1 MWIVSWDSFLMKKL
15 LKSDVCGSREQC
27 TCARVHC
34 SQEKSTFIAKK
45 KREREKRDVETQETH
60 NPNRTLIKWGDWAI
74 LDYNFLHN
82 FYCNLTH
89 NEWWVVVVWIHV
101 YPLSSLHHSQLIMWW
116 VMIKIMFLTFLPQNK
131 IGLDLFMLI
140 FNFLIIKKI
149 SMSF

>member
-1 MWIVSWDSFLMKKL
+1 MRLIFNEKIAEKWCLWVSW
-15 LKSDVCGSREQC
+15 
-27 TCARVHC
+27 TVHMC
-34 SQEKSTFIAKK
+34 MGALFTRKVNIHSLKK
-45 KREREKRDVETQETH
+45 KKKGEKRDVETQETR

-82 FYCNLTH
+82 FYRNLTH
-89 NEWWVVVVWIHV
+89 NELWVVEVWIHV
-101 YPLSSLHHSQLIMWW
+101 YSLSSLHHSQLIMWW
-116 VMIKIMFLTFLPQNK
+116 VMTKVVFLTFLPQNK